1 MLCQHR
7 CRSVLLTSPLYNNT
21 RLYLPSCT
29 RGTLFNTL
37 IIILLL
43 QMKLMNFLPMF
54 NAHVNYIFITI
65 LLLQFFLWTKTTSTV
80 DIEHSLAQLE
90 MDATSLSWQRTTT
103 VKELRPAVVFTPL
116 RPRISDFNF
125 CKDEHKYAYVTSALY
140 STENTFYFG
149 LRGPII
155 VSSW

>member
-1 MLCQHR
+1 
-7 CRSVLLTSPLYNNT
+7 
-21 RLYLPSCT
+21 
-29 RGTLFNTL
+29 
-37 IIILLL
+37 
-43 QMKLMNFLPMF
+43 MNFLPMF
-54 NAHVNYIFITI
+54 NAHINYIFITI

-90 MDATSLSWQRTTT
+90 MDATSLSWQRTAT

-140 STENTFYFG
+140 S
-149 LRGPII
+149 II
-155 VSSW
+155 LMIQRIHFISGWGANYCEFVVKSHGRIP